1 MRGKIIEIE
10 GTDCSGKGTQSKL
23 LCERLNK
30 NGKKTSLFSFPM
42 YDTPTGKIVGGPF
55 LGKTD
60 ICPEGSW
67 FIDGADNVSKKIS
80 ATLYIW
86 DRAYNIPKVMEA
98 LETGNVVF
106 DRYADSN
113 LAYNA
118 SNIKDKK
125 QRFKM
130 YKWMETMEY
139 KMFGNPKAD
148 IRILLYVPSAISQ
161 KLKDQRQNK
170 TTDEYEKDKDLL
182 KRAEVAYLE
191 LAKRNKYKVINC
203 VEDGKL
209 LPIEVIHEKI
219 WEYISAKLK

>member
-30 NGKKTSLFSFPM
+30 CGKKTSLFSFPM

-67 FIDGADNVSKKIS
+67 FTDGADKVSKKIS

-148 IRILLYVPSAISQ
+148 IRILLYVPSEISQ
-161 KLKDQRQNK
+161 KLKEQRQNK

-182 KRAEVAYLE
+182 KRAELAYLE
-191 LAKRNKYKVINC
+191 IAKRNKYKVINC
-203 VEDGKL
+203 VENGEL
-209 LPIEVIHEKI
+209 LSIETIHEKI
-219 WEYISAKLK
+219 WQYVSAKLK

>member
-23 LCERLNK
+23 LCDRLNK
-30 NGKKTSLFSFPM
+30 EGKKATLFSFPM
-42 YDTPTGKIVGGPF
+42 YNSPTGRIVGGPF

-60 ICPEGSW
+60 ISPEGSW
-67 FIDGADNVSKKIS
+67 FKEGADNISKKIS

-86 DRAYNIPKVMEA
+86 DRAYNMPNILKA
-98 LETGNVVF
+98 LDEGHVVF

-118 SNIKDKK
+118 SNISNKK

-148 IRILLYVPSAISQ
+148 IKILLYVPSEVSQ
-161 KLKDQRQNK
+161 KLKEQRQNK
-170 TTDEYEKDKDLL
+170 STDEYEKNESLL
-182 KRAEVAYLE
+182 KRAELAYLE

-209 LPIEVIHEKI
+209 LSIDMIHERVWDYVSK
-219 WEYISAKLK
+219 KLI